1 MQYWQS
7 GKWLYIRK
15 VVDMNNV
22 QRFKIL
28 ALSSVLLCSI
38 CSLPVHAQEEVA
50 ETQEIN
56 DSSERLN
63 SLELRVEELSQI
75 VADIKTSLEEIQ
87 TNEQLDEDYRISI
100 SAKLDTVSTALTS
113 MLENDILIIQNEAD
127 KQTTEEAFH
136 TSVLDY
142 LWEDI
147 EVTKKLLNTSLEQ
160 KETTVSGNSAIMTT
174 LENNA
179 ESNQADNDNLL
190 QGIAIV
196 AGVMIGCFATTV
208 LFKRFK

>member
-1 MQYWQS
+1 M
-7 GKWLYIRK
+7 G
-15 VVDMNNV
+15 MNNV

-28 ALSSVLLCSI
+28 VLSSVLMCSI
-38 CSLPVHAQEEVA
+38 CSLPVHAQEEVV

-87 TNEQLDEDYRISI
+87 TNEQLDQDYRSSI

-113 MLENDILIIQNEAD
+113 MLENDILIIQNEVD
-127 KQTTEEAFH
+127 KQTTEETFR

-142 LWEDI
+142 LWEEI

-196 AGVMIGCFATTV
+196 AGVLIGCFATTV

>member
-1 MQYWQS
+1 
-7 GKWLYIRK
+7 
-15 VVDMNNV
+15 MNNV

-28 ALSSVLLCSI
+28 VLSSVLMCSI

-63 SLELRVEELSQI
+63 SLELRVEELNQI

-87 TNEQLDEDYRISI
+87 TNEQLEQDYRISI
-100 SAKLDTVSTALTS
+100 SAKLDAVSTALTS
-113 MLENDILIIQNEAD
+113 MLENDILMIQNEAD
-127 KQTTEEAFH
+127 KQTTEETFR

-196 AGVMIGCFATTV
+196 AGVLIGCFATTV

>member
-1 MQYWQS
+1 M
-7 GKWLYIRK
+7 K

-28 ALSSVLLCSI
+28 ALSSVLMCSI
-38 CSLPVHAQEEVA
+38 CSLPVHAQEEVV

-63 SLELRVEELSQI
+63 SLELRVDELSQI

-87 TNEQLDEDYRISI
+87 TNEQLNQDYRISI

-127 KQTTEEAFH
+127 KQTTEETFR

-196 AGVMIGCFATTV
+196 AGVLIGCFATTV

>member
-1 MQYWQS
+1 M
-7 GKWLYIRK
+7 G
-15 VVDMNNV
+15 MNNV

-28 ALSSVLLCSI
+28 ALSSVLMCSI

-87 TNEQLDEDYRISI
+87 TNEQLDQDYRISI

-127 KQTTEEAFH
+127 KQTTEETFR

-142 LWEDI
+142 LVEDI

-196 AGVMIGCFATTV
+196 AGVLIGCFATTV

>member
-1 MQYWQS
+1 
-7 GKWLYIRK
+7 
-15 VVDMNNV
+15 MNNV

-28 ALSSVLLCSI
+28 ALSSVLMCSI

-63 SLELRVEELSQI
+63 SLELRVEELNQI

-87 TNEQLDEDYRISI
+87 TNEQLEQDYRSSI

-113 MLENDILIIQNEAD
+113 TLENDILIIQNEAD
-127 KQTTEEAFH
+127 KQTTEETFR

-160 KETTVSGNSAIMTT
+160 KETNSAIMTT

-190 QGIAIV
+190 QGIAFV
-196 AGVMIGCFATTV
+196 AGVLIGCFATAV

>member
-1 MQYWQS
+1 
-7 GKWLYIRK
+7 
-15 VVDMNNV
+15 MNNV

-28 ALSSVLLCSI
+28 ALSSVLICSI

-87 TNEQLDEDYRISI
+87 TNEQLDQDYRISI

-127 KQTTEEAFH
+127 KQTTEETFR

-142 LWEDI
+142 LVEDI

-179 ESNQADNDNLL
+179 ENNQADNDNLL

-196 AGVMIGCFATTV
+196 AGVLIGCFATTV

>member
-1 MQYWQS
+1 
-7 GKWLYIRK
+7 
-15 VVDMNNV
+15 MNNV

-28 ALSSVLLCSI
+28 ALSSVLMCSI
-38 CSLPVHAQEEVA
+38 CSLPVHAQEKVA

-87 TNEQLDEDYRISI
+87 TNEQLDQDYRISI

-196 AGVMIGCFATTV
+196 AGVLIGCFASTV
-208 LFKRFK
+208 LFKRIK

>member
-1 MQYWQS
+1 M
-7 GKWLYIRK
+7 K

-28 ALSSVLLCSI
+28 ALSSVLMCSI
-38 CSLPVHAQEEVA
+38 CSLPVHAQEEVV

-87 TNEQLDEDYRISI
+87 TNEQLNQDYRISI

-113 MLENDILIIQNEAD
+113 ILENDILIIQNEAD
-127 KQTTEEAFH
+127 KQTTEEMFR

-196 AGVMIGCFATTV
+196 AGVLIGCFATTV

>member
-1 MQYWQS
+1 
-7 GKWLYIRK
+7 
-15 VVDMNNV
+15 MNNV

-28 ALSSVLLCSI
+28 ALSSVLMCSI

-87 TNEQLDEDYRISI
+87 TNEQLDQDYRSSI
-100 SAKLDTVSTALTS
+100 SAKLDAVSTALTS
-113 MLENDILIIQNEAD
+113 MLENDILMIQNEAD
-127 KQTTEEAFH
+127 KQTTEETFR

-196 AGVMIGCFATTV
+196 TGVLIGCFATTV

>member
-1 MQYWQS
+1 
-7 GKWLYIRK
+7 
-15 VVDMNNV
+15 MNNV
-22 QRFKIL
+22 QRFKIF
-28 ALSSVLLCSI
+28 ALSSVLMCSI
-38 CSLPVHAQEEVA
+38 CSLPVHAQEEVVV

-87 TNEQLDEDYRISI
+87 TNEQLDQDYRSSI
-100 SAKLDTVSTALTS
+100 SAKLDAVSTALTS

-127 KQTTEEAFH
+127 KQTTEETFR

-196 AGVMIGCFATTV
+196 AGVLIGCFATTV